1 MQLERL
7 SRQHPAGT
15 SHGTVLFIHGAC
27 MGAWVWENNFFEY
40 FFAKGYDVCAIS
52 LRNHFGSEHDG
63 RLKWTSIMDYEEDL
77 KQAIDQ
83 IEGRVFLVGHSMGGF
98 TIQHHFKRMSPKVAG
113 AILLCSAPNHGLWRF
128 LSKVITQYP
137 LHFIH
142 SLFAMSWLPIMSN
155 RQRLKNVMFS
165 ANFPDQ
171 QMDGIVNR
179 LQDESFLAFLQMA
192 FLKLPAKKVPAIPL
206 MIIGG
211 EKDYLI
217 SEKDTRQM
225 AASYHI
231 TPLIVPQGT
240 HCLMLEQGWELVA
253 EQINAFFS
261 LQKNSP

>member
-7 SRQHPAGT
+7 SRQHPAGKGQG
-15 SHGTVLFIHGAC
+15 SILFIHGAC

-40 FFAKGYDVCAIS
+40 FYARGFDVHAIS
-52 LRNHFGSEHDG
+52 LRNHCGSEHDG
-63 RLKWTSIMDYEEDL
+63 KLRWTSIMDYEEDL

-83 IEGRVFLVGHSMGGF
+83 IEGKIFLVGHSMGGF

-113 AILLCSAPNHGLWRF
+113 AVLLCSAPNHGLWRF
-128 LSKVITQYP
+128 LSKVIRHYP
-137 LHFIH
+137 LHFIL
-142 SLFAMSWLPIMSN
+142 SLFAMSWLQIMRD
-155 RQRLKNVMFS
+155 RQRLKTVMFS

-171 QMDGIVNR
+171 QMDGIVSL

-192 FLKLPAKKVPAIPL
+192 CLKLPEKRNPAIPL

-225 AASYHI
+225 AASYHV
-231 TPLIVPQGT
+231 TPLIVHQGT
-240 HCLMLEQGWELVA
+240 HCLMLEQGWEIVA
-253 EQINAFFS
+253 EQINEFFC
-261 LQKNSP
+261 LQKS